1 MIRLKVPCALQYRDL
16 ALRVVQGACKLVRPR
31 RTTDPR
37 PEDQDFD
44 DEVVSGFG
52 EAFTNIV
59 LHGANPDGAEI
70 EIEIDTHPDRLTIRM
85 IDHGKP
91 FDLSSVPAP
100 DLEKLPESGLG
111 LYIMKSW
118 MDEVNYQRGEKGAAG
133 AQPKPNVL
141 SMTKRLGDFS
151 RSDQGDETVLRI
163 DGVLDALTVPNI
175 RKTLDAL
182 VAEKRKKI
190 VVDLS
195 NLRLIDSSG
204 VGVIVSLYKR
214 CKEFGG
220 TVHITGL
227 KDQPLAI
234 FKLLRLDRVF
244 AM

>member
-16 ALRVVQGACKLVRPR
+16 ALRVVQGACKMIRPR
-31 RTTDPR
+31 RVTDPR

-59 LHGANPDGAEI
+59 LHGDNPDGAEI

-91 FDLSSVPAP
+91 FDLSSVPPP

-118 MDEVNYQRGEKGAAG
+118 MDEVSYRKGEQGGGGARRS
-133 AQPKPNVL
+133 PNVL

-151 RSDQGDETVLRI
+151 RNDAGDETVLRI
-163 DGVLDALTVPNI
+163 EGVLDALTVPNI

-182 VAEKRKKI
+182 VAEKRKNI
-190 VVDLS
+190 TVDVS

-204 VGVIVSLYKR
+204 VGVIVSLFKR

-220 TVHITGL
+220 TVRVTGL

-244 AM
+244 AL